1 MGSLGCIVAVL
12 SLHSLQEKCN
22 NFELENFSSES
33 FLSCSFKED
42 YKKLE
47 VFAFEM
53 ETTIASL
60 EEELTAACKDKEEVV
75 FRNETLA
82 AELEAL
88 SDELNTSNSELKM
101 LQEEVLNLVRFSMIF
116 SISWIQIKFTV
127 FG

>member
-1 MGSLGCIVAVL
+1 ML
-12 SLHSLQEKCN
+12 SYPLTAGKLIFSEYV
-22 NFELENFSSES
+22 ENFSSES

-60 EEELTAACKDKEEVV
+60 EEELAAAYRDKEEAV
-75 FRNETLA
+75 FRNETLT

-88 SDELNTSNSELKM
+88 SDKLNISNSDPKM
-101 LQEEVLNLVRFSMIF
+101 FQEKALSLVRFSVIF
-116 SISWIQIKFTV
+116 SIS
-127 FG
+127 